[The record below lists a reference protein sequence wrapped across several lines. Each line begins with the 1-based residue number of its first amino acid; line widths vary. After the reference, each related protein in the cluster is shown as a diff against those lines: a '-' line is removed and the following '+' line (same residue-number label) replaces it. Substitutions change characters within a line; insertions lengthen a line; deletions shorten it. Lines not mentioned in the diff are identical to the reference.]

1 MKNTATVTYK
11 KLSRKKISNR
21 KVNIISSDEALKNI
35 IPIEWSDNVQSEQK
49 KVTIY

>member
-11 KLSRKKISNR
+11 KLSRKKVLNR

-35 IPIEWSDNVQSEQK
+35 IPIDWFLK
-49 KVTIY
+49 K